1 VLISPATFNEFA
13 DLSEQVEGD
22 EMSESGATED
32 EANDRG
38 PAPAARATRGSALLT
53 YARRQW
59 PGAYEGT
66 RDPGDEDLNADPY
79 YQTMND
85 VVHAAVSDVPA
96 RQLPK
101 AIGSLL
107 GTLAADVIVDR
118 AVEGG
123 IYNSYDDIE
132 TMIGELVEAVRV
144 RHYGEE

>member
-1 VLISPATFNEFA
+1 
-13 DLSEQVEGD
+13 
-22 EMSESGATED
+22 MSESGATED
-32 EANDRG
+32 EATERG
-38 PAPAARATRGSALLT
+38 SAPAVRATRGSALLT

-66 RDPGDEDLNADPY
+66 RDPGDEVLNADPY
-79 YQTMND
+79 YQTLND
-85 VVHAAVSDVPA
+85 VVHAAVSDVPG
-96 RQLPK
+96 RQLPN

-107 GTLAADVIVDR
+107 GTLAADVVVER

-123 IYNSYDDIE
+123 VFTSSDEIE